1 MKENKTLYLT
11 QGAAVAALYVALTY
25 LASALGLSSG
35 AIQVRFSEALTILPC
50 FFGAAVPGL
59 FVGCLLANLLTGA
72 VVWDVVFGSIATLL
86 GAIGTRLL
94 RKNRWLAC
102 LPPIISNILIV
113 PFVLVYAYGVPDTIL
128 YLMLTVGAGEVIS
141 CGILGQLLYTALDKR
156 RGDLRF
162 LRDR

>member
-25 LASALGLSSG
+25 LAWALGLSSG
-35 AIQVRFSEALTILPC
+35 VIQVRFSEALTILPC

-113 PFVLVYAYGVPDTIL
+113 PFVLVYAYGVPDTIP